1 MIPPRRLVLS
11 GGGIKVVALVGAL
24 KKLDDA
30 GFLGAVKEVCGVSA
44 GAFLALMLANGCPL
58 DKIEGLILD
67 LSFGVIRNM
76 TAEAFLEFPERF
88 GVDNGQNLAKFLESI
103 VRVVL
108 KQDPAITFQGLAS
121 LDIPGKKNLRLW
133 ATDLDTQ
140 QAREFSAA
148 LTPTVKIVDA
158 LCASMCLPMY
168 FIPVKD
174 PLNGHLLSDG
184 AIPGSLPL
192 HHLSDDECCESLS
205 IGFCRENPPPP
216 EGETPQDLMGFMNA
230 ILASMTRSKNDI
242 VLDTWAHKII
252 RIPVDE
258 FPSWNFEASRDDRL
272 MLLSKGA
279 IAAKEWLVNNKSG
292 SRTIFR
298 RHSG

>member
-24 KKLDDA
+24 KALDAA
-30 GFLGAVKEVCGVSA
+30 GFLGTVKEVCGVSA
-44 GAFLALMLANGCPL
+44 GAFLALMLANGCSI
-58 DKIEGLILD
+58 DTIEGLILD

-88 GVDNGQNLAKFLESI
+88 GVDDGQNLKKFLESI

-108 KQDPAITFQGLAS
+108 KQDPAITFQGLAR
-121 LDIPGKKNLRLW
+121 LDIHGKKNLRLW

-140 QAREFSAA
+140 TAREFSAA
-148 LTPTVKIVDA
+148 VTPTVKIVDA

-184 AIPGSLPL
+184 AIQGSLPL
-192 HHLSDDECCESLS
+192 HHLTDDECSESLS
-205 IGFCRENPPPP
+205 LGFCREKPAPSD
-216 EGETPQDLMGFMNA
+216 GETPQDLMGFMNA
-230 ILASMTRSKNDI
+230 ILASLTRSKNDM
-242 VLDTWAHKII
+242 VLDTWTHKII

-272 MLLSKGA
+272 MLLSKGFA
-279 IAAKEWLVNNKSG
+279 AAKEWLANNRSG
-292 SRTIFR
+292 SRVIVR
-298 RHSG
+298 RHSW